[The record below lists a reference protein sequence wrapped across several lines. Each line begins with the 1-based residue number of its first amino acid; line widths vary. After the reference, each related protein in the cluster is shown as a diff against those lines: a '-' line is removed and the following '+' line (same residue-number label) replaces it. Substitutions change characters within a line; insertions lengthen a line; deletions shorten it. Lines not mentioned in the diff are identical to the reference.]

1 LTHPTTEEKH
11 VKSDEEIME
20 ILEAFDLTRSLR
32 DAGELA
38 GCSPNTVAH
47 WVMERDA
54 GTLEAPARRDQLIDP
69 FLVKVEEWVEAS
81 KAKIRADVAHDKLV
95 ALGYTGSERTT
106 RRAVASAKKAYR
118 DGRRRIYRPWVPEP
132 GMWFQYDFGDGP
144 VVAGVATVLFCAWLS
159 WSRFRVVIPILDKTL
174 PSVITCIDTT
184 LRRFGGC
191 PTYALTDNEKTVTT
205 THVARIA
212 IRNADMVSASRHY
225 GLTIATCVVADP
237 ESKGGSEATVRVA
250 KADLV
255 PCDANLLGAYPS
267 FAALDAACDA
277 FCEEVNARPHRV
289 TRRAPAEMLAE
300 ERHRLHRLPERAY
313 TAAFGV
319 ARTVGANTPVIAHQG
334 GEYSVPHRL
343 RGETVWA
350 RPHGEHIV
358 VTHVGTGGAVE
369 VARHERTTPGNPRHL
384 DEHFGPTP
392 EGPLHRTPR
401 ATNDAEA
408 AFLALGA
415 GAALWLGA
423 AGETG
428 VARPRP
434 KMAEAVALAAL
445 HGNATVDWALGH
457 AAVMGRF
464 AEGDLASIIAHHA
477 SASPGEPRSAGED
490 HTLQPGTSAWEGF
503 GR

>member
-1 LTHPTTEEKH
+1 MHSTTEEKH

-20 ILEAFDLTRSLR
+20 ILEAFDLTRSFR

-38 GCSPNTVAH
+38 NCSPNTVAH
-47 WVMERDA
+47 WVALRDG
-54 GTLEAPARRDQLIDP
+54 GTFEVPARRDQLIDP
-69 FLVKVEEWVEAS
+69 FLAKVEEWVDAS
-81 KAKIRADVAHDKLV
+81 KGKVRADVAHDKLV
-95 ALGYTGSERTT
+95 ALGFAGSERTT
-106 RRAVASAKKAYR
+106 RRAVAAAKKAYR
-118 DGRRRIYRPWVPEP
+118 DGRRRIYRPWVTEP

-144 VVAGVATVLFCAWLS
+144 VVAGRPTVLFCAWLS
-159 WSRFRVVIPILDKTL
+159 WSRFRVVIPILDKSL
-174 PSVITCIDTT
+174 PSVIASIDAT

-212 IRNADMVSASRHY
+212 IRNAEMVSAARHY

-255 PCDANLLGAYPS
+255 PCDANLLPAYGS
-267 FAALDAACDA
+267 FAALEAACDA
-277 FCEEVNARPHRV
+277 FCDEVNTRAHRV
-289 TRRAPAEMLAE
+289 TRRPPVEMLAE
-300 ERHRLHRLPERAY
+300 ERHRLHRLPAAAY

-319 ARTVGANTPVIAHQG
+319 TRTVGTNTPVIAHEG
-334 GEYSVPHRL
+334 GEYSVPHRF
-343 RGETVWA
+343 RDETVWVRA
-350 RPHGEHIV
+350 HGDDIV
-358 VTHVGTGGAVE
+358 IIHVGAAGAVE
-369 VARHERTTPGNPRHL
+369 VARHERTTPGNPRHVE
-384 DEHFGPTP
+384 EHFGPTP
-392 EGPLHRTPR
+392 EGPLHRVPR

-415 GAALWLGA
+415 GAALWLSV
-423 AGETG
+423 AGEAG

-434 KMAEAVALAAL
+434 KMAEAVALACL
-445 HGNATVDWALGH
+445 HGTTAVDWALGH

-464 AEGDLASIIAHHA
+464 AEGDLASIITHQA
-477 SASPGEPRSAGED
+477 SAGPGEPGIAGEG

>member
-1 LTHPTTEEKH
+1 M
-11 VKSDEEIME
+11 KSDEEIME
-20 ILEAFDLTRSLR
+20 ILEAFDLTRSFR

-47 WVMERDA
+47 WVGARDDGA
-54 GTLEAPARRDQLIDP
+54 LEAPARRDQLIDP
-69 FLVKVEEWVEAS
+69 YLAKVEEWMEAS
-81 KAKIRADVAHDKLV
+81 HGKVRADVAHDKLV

-106 RRAVASAKKAYR
+106 RRAVAAAKKAHR

-132 GMWFQYDFGDGP
+132 GMWFQFDYGDGP
-144 VVAGVATVLFCAWLS
+144 VVNGVATVLFCAWLS
-159 WSRFRVVIPILDKTL
+159 WSRYRVVIPIADKSL
-174 PSVITCIDTT
+174 PSVIACIDAT

-212 IRNADMVSASRHY
+212 IRNADMVSAARHY

-255 PCDANLLGAYPS
+255 PCDANLLPAYTS
-267 FAALDAACDA
+267 FAALEEACDA
-277 FCEEVNARPHRV
+277 FCDEVNARAHRV
-289 TRRAPAEMLAE
+289 TRRAPVEMLAE
-300 ERHRLHRLPERAY
+300 ERHRLHRLPAAAY

-319 ARTVGANTPVIAHQG
+319 TRSVGTNTPVIAHDG
-334 GEYSVPHRL
+334 CEYSVPHRL
-343 RGETVWA
+343 RDETVWVRA
-350 RPHGEHIV
+350 HGDDIV
-358 VTHVGTGGAVE
+358 ITHVGPTGAVE
-369 VARHERTTPGNPRHL
+369 VARHERTTPGNPRHV

-392 EGPLHRTPR
+392 EGPLHRSPR
-401 ATNDAEA
+401 PGNEAEA

-423 AGETG
+423 VGEAG
-428 VARPRP
+428 VSRPRP
-434 KMAEAVALAAL
+434 KMAEAVALACL
-445 HGNATVDWALGH
+445 HGTATVDWALGH

-464 AEGDLASIIAHHA
+464 GEGDLASIIAHHA
-477 SASPGEPRSAGED
+477 SASPGEAKRAGDD
-490 HTLQPGTSAWEGF
+490 HTLQPGTSSWEGF